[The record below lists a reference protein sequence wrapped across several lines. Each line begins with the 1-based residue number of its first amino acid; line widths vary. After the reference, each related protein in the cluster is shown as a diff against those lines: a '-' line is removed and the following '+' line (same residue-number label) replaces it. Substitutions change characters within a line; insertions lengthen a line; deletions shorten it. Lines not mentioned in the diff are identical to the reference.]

1 MDINTIAVAFLAA
14 AAVGGVAWVF
24 VYPYLSGEARAEK
37 RKELVAR
44 SEPQR
49 ASRARSDVRSKRD
62 QVEDS
67 IKEIERKQKNEQ
79 KKPIS
84 VRIAQAGLSWSMRQ
98 FIMFSATIGLGLAA
112 LSMTM
117 GAPEYVAAALAF
129 VGGFGIPRWYLNF
142 RRKRREKA
150 FLHEFPN
157 SVDVIVRGIKAGL
170 PLVDCLKII
179 ASESQEPV
187 KSEFKQVIEMQA
199 IGIPLGEAIL
209 KLYERMPLAEA
220 NFFGIT
226 IAIQQKAGGNL
237 SETLGNLSK
246 VLRDRKKMKAKIAA
260 MSMEAKASAS
270 IIACLPPAVMFLV
283 YVSSPGYMD
292 VLWTTPIGRVV
303 MAGCLA
309 WMLTGVL
316 VMKKMINFDF

>member
-1 MDINTIAVAFLAA
+1 MELQTIAVAFLAA

-24 VYPYLSGEARAEK
+24 IYPYLSGEVRAEK
-37 RKELVAR
+37 RQELVTR

-49 ASRARSDVRSKRD
+49 ATRARSDVRSKRD

-67 IKEIERKQKNEQ
+67 IKEIERKQKKDQ
-79 KKPIS
+79 KRPVS

-98 FIMFSATIGLGLAA
+98 FIMFSGAVGLGLAA
-112 LSMTM
+112 LSMLS
-117 GAPEYVAAALAF
+117 GAPEYVALALAF

-187 KSEFKQVIEMQA
+187 RSEFKQIIEMQA

-303 MAGCLA
+303 MAACLA
-309 WMLTGVL
+309 WMLTGVM